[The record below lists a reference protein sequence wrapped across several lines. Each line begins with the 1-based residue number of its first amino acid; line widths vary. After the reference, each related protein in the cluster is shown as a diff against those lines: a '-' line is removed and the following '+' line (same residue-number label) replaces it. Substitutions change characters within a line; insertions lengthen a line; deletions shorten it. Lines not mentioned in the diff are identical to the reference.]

1 LDNKTNRKGA
11 VIMTKYRIEERIKA
25 AQAVMAG
32 ESIAGR
38 GGRHHLQKNPSFSRL
53 TLKKERD
60 SELGEGR
67 VSPD

>member
-1 LDNKTNRKGA
+1 LDNKTNRNGA

-25 AQAVMAG
+25 AQAVMAAK
-32 ESIAGR
+32 EP
-38 GGRHHLQKNPSFSRL
+38 PSPSRL
-53 TLKKERD
+53 TLKNERD

>member
-11 VIMTKYRIEERIKA
+11 VIMTKYRIEERIQA

-32 ESIAGR
+32 ESVAG
-38 GGRHHLQKNPSFSRL
+38 GGGCHRLQKNPSPSRL
-53 TLKKERD
+53 TLKNERD

-67 VSPD
+67 VRAD